1 MAVIEVVA
9 LGLVLLVIVLV
20 VGIFTGAFGGKSSG
34 TRSTP
39 SVAVV
44 RLAGFKDGHEELQ
57 LRVNDQLIRRISDQ
71 GLRPADY
78 QAQVQEVE
86 QLASSLAAALN
97 IEVWLRRAD
106 VRDQPGWPTR
116 SRRKP
121 ERLTQ
126 RRKDQRNV
134 SVRSLRLCVT
144 WFQDRWAAS
153 FQPVL

>member
-20 VGIFTGAFGGKSSG
+20 VGIFTGAFGGRLG
-34 TRSTP
+34 GARSTP
-39 SVAVV
+39 TVAVV
-44 RLAGFKDGHEELQ
+44 RLAGFKDEHEELQ

-78 QAQVQEVE
+78 QAQVQELE

-106 VRDQPGWPTR
+106 VRDQPGLADA
-116 SRRKP
+116 K
-121 ERLTQ
+121 
-126 RRKDQRNV
+126 
-134 SVRSLRLCVT
+134 
-144 WFQDRWAAS
+144 
-153 FQPVL
+153 

>member
-1 MAVIEVVA
+1 MAVIEFVA

-20 VGIFTGAFGGKSSG
+20 VGIATGAFGGKGSG

-106 VRDQPGWPTR
+106 VRDQPGLADA
-116 SRRKP
+116 K
-121 ERLTQ
+121 
-126 RRKDQRNV
+126 
-134 SVRSLRLCVT
+134 
-144 WFQDRWAAS
+144 
-153 FQPVL
+153 

>member
-1 MAVIEVVA
+1 MAAIEVVA

-20 VGIFTGAFGGKSSG
+20 VGIFTGAFGGKLG
-34 TRSTP
+34 GARSTP

-106 VRDQPGWPTR
+106 VRDQPGLADA
-116 SRRKP
+116 K
-121 ERLTQ
+121 
-126 RRKDQRNV
+126 
-134 SVRSLRLCVT
+134 
-144 WFQDRWAAS
+144 
-153 FQPVL
+153 

>member
-1 MAVIEVVA
+1 MAIIEFIA

-20 VGIFTGAFGGKSSG
+20 VGIFTGAFGGKSIGS
-34 TRSTP
+34 RSTP

-57 LRVNDQLIRRISDQ
+57 LRVNDQLIRRISDL

-106 VRDQPGWPTR
+106 VRDQPGLADA
-116 SRRKP
+116 K
-121 ERLTQ
+121 
-126 RRKDQRNV
+126 
-134 SVRSLRLCVT
+134 
-144 WFQDRWAAS
+144 
-153 FQPVL
+153 

>member
-34 TRSTP
+34 ARSTP

-78 QAQVQEVE
+78 QALVQEVE
-86 QLASSLAAALN
+86 QLASSLAVALN
-97 IEVWLRRAD
+97 IEVWLRHAD
-106 VRDQPGWPTR
+106 VRDQPGLADT
-116 SRRKP
+116 K
-121 ERLTQ
+121 
-126 RRKDQRNV
+126 
-134 SVRSLRLCVT
+134 
-144 WFQDRWAAS
+144 
-153 FQPVL
+153 